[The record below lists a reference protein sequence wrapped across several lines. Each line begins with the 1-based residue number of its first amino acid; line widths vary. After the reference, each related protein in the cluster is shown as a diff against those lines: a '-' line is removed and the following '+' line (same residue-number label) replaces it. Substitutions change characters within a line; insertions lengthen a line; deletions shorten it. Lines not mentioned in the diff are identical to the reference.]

1 MEGPSD
7 VTTGEAAKL
16 SCEIGAAFPK
26 PQIFWT
32 KIIGNTVSEVAEEET
47 EIEVVQMPYGVSQ
60 VSRYTLRLDGDTGEQ
75 EVNLACKVIS
85 PGTGESKTSPVHRL
99 AVSCKNTWTHNISR
113 LI

>member
-7 VTTGEAAKL
+7 VTTGEAAKF

-32 KIIGNTVSEVAEEET
+32 KIIGDTVSEVAEEET

-60 VSRYTLRLDGDTGEQ
+60 VSRYTLRVEGDTGGAGGQPGLQSHQSWNWREQ
-75 EVNLACKVIS
+75 DIS
-85 PGTGESKTSPVHRL
+85 SPQTGS
-99 AVSCKNTWTHNISR
+99 IM
-113 LI
+113 

>member
-1 MEGPSD
+1 M
-7 VTTGEAAKL
+7 
-16 SCEIGAAFPK
+16 
-26 PQIFWT
+26 
-32 KIIGNTVSEVAEEET
+32 SEVAEEET

-60 VSRYTLRLDGDTGEQ
+60 VSRYTLRVEGDTG
-75 EVNLACKVIS
+75 EVNLACKVLS